1 MLEAGIFQKEPGYM
15 LPSSA
20 CYILPQ
26 KSLPA
31 LLLSLPVTL
40 LLDLSSKHK
49 GHAKFKCFLMDHRI
63 IQARGTSG
71 GLSSLPSCSKLD
83 HLRSDWVAQGFVQLD
98 MKISTNGSCTSF
110 LGSLCCCLAVLM
122 VKKNLLSTL
131 LNFSHFHFRPLSLLS
146 FYCKHLG
153 EG

>member
-1 MLEAGIFQKEPGYM
+1 M

-71 GLSSLPSCSKLD
+71 GL
-83 HLRSDWVAQGFVQLD
+83 Q
-98 MKISTNGSCTSF
+98 
-110 LGSLCCCLAVLM
+110 
-122 VKKNLLSTL
+122 STL
-131 LNFSHFHFRPLSLLS
+131 LLQAGSSEIRLGCSGLCPAGHENLHEWKLHILPGQPVLLPGCSHGENVSPFNSSELLS
-146 FYCKHLG
+146 FPLLPSVSLVLLLQTLG
-153 EG
+153 RRLGLHCRTIKVRKNH